1 MHHALLQIDDAAAA
15 ETAARLA
22 GLGIKFKQTRVDGG
36 IDDAL
41 GTDTVSRGFLE
52 LVVTHA
58 TAAIPDRGGTVG
70 IELPAH
76 RARIRVDRGNA
87 IIGCTGEHRIAD
99 LRRRILID
107 GTLLQRSLLALVVGP
122 ANLQILHVV
131 TVDLR

>member
-1 MHHALLQIDDAAAA
+1 MHHALLQIDDAAAD
-15 ETAARLA
+15 ETGARLA
-22 GLGIKFKQTRVDGG
+22 GLGIQFKQTRVDGG

-87 IIGCTGEHRIAD
+87 IIGWTGDPRITE
-99 LRRRILID
+99 RQSRIMTAAL
-107 GTLLQRSLLALVVGP
+107 LLQR
-122 ANLQILHVV
+122 
-131 TVDLR
+131 T